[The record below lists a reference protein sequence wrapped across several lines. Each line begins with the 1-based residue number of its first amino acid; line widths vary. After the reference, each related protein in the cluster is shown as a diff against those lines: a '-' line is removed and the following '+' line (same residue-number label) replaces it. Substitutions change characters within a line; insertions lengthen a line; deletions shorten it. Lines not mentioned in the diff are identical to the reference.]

1 MYVMRIASRLI
12 MVRNNQLLV
21 MHRNKFGSEYYALI
35 GGGVDPGENPMH
47 ALSREV
53 REETGLMLANPKLVY
68 IEEAGKPYGTQ
79 YIFTADYVSGEPVL
93 SPDSDESKIHN
104 LGSNLYKPEWLDID
118 RLPSVPFLSKE
129 LKNLLVRDLKDG
141 FPNEPIKFSSSANY
155 EESNELNGEQYGQ
168 N

>member
-1 MYVMRIASRLI
+1 MRIASRLI

-35 GGGVDPGENPMH
+35 GGGVDAGEDPMH

-53 REETGLMLANPKLVY
+53 REETGLMIANPKLVY

-93 SPDSDESKIHN
+93 SPDSDEAKIHSM
-104 LGSNLYKPEWLDID
+104 GSNLYKPVWLDIEK
-118 RLPSVPFLSKE
+118 LPNIPFLSTE
-129 LKNLLVRDLKDG
+129 LKNMLIRDLKNG
-141 FPNEPIKFSSSANY
+141 FPEQPIKFSSSANY
-155 EESNELNGEQYGQ
+155 EESNELSGGQYGQ

>member
-47 ALSREV
+47 ALTREV

-79 YIFTADYVSGEPVL
+79 
-93 SPDSDESKIHN
+93 
-104 LGSNLYKPEWLDID
+104 
-118 RLPSVPFLSKE
+118 
-129 LKNLLVRDLKDG
+129 
-141 FPNEPIKFSSSANY
+141 
-155 EESNELNGEQYGQ
+155 
-168 N
+168 